1 MSDVETRIFVFPPTR
16 PTIWGALSVLVFV
29 RAAART
35 HTHGV
40 LAPQKRCSGRTHT
53 HTRDGCV
60 AFRFVL
66 FRAAFHTHTRA
77 FATRTSFPALWIS
90 VDCS

>member
-53 HTRDGCV
+53 HPRDGCV

-66 FRAAFHTHTRA
+66 LRAALSYAHSRFCDEDV
-77 FATRTSFPALWIS
+77 FSCFM
-90 VDCS
+90 DFC